1 MDIKHMVGNN
11 KIVKFV
17 RYREGEFI
25 YVTECGFEFPVP
37 ISDIGTA
44 TLLAQDKAILFLR
57 YIRKHV
63 ETKKSE
69 KTAVSESVGISASL
83 EEVPE
88 TTVEGTVEAF
98 KHLLNLVKSP
108 RAS

>member
-1 MDIKHMVGNN
+1 MNIKEMVGKN

-69 KTAVSESVGISASL
+69 KTSGTESMGISASF
-83 EEVPE
+83 EEMPE
-88 TTVEGTVEAF
+88 TTVEGTLKTF
-98 KHLLNLVKSP
+98 KHLVDLVDSP